1 MWSKLIKIVALC
13 VSIKLVFF
21 CVETITII
29 VAVSLLCSLQERKW
43 FKRSTVFLSKAEKI
57 LVFDLRL
64 CWLFWSRATFL
75 SPELEFPAN
84 LLYVLYSV
92 EVYPVHGRLPCNFNG
107 IIQLQHI
114 SLLSAQLADG
124 IMLLTV
130 HSFTSIMIS
139 MN

>member
-1 MWSKLIKIVALC
+1 MINRLWTKETDIRRPTNLNVVKIDQNSRPLC
-13 VSIKLVFF
+13 LHQISFF

-57 LVFDLRL
+57 LMFDLRL

-107 IIQLQHI
+107 INSSNI
-114 SLLSAQLADG
+114 SVCS
-124 IMLLTV
+124 
-130 HSFTSIMIS
+130 HS
-139 MN
+139 

>member
-1 MWSKLIKIVALC
+1 MINRLWTKETDIRRPTNLNVVKIDQNSRPLC
-13 VSIKLVFF
+13 LHQISFF

-43 FKRSTVFLSKAEKI
+43 FKRSTVFLSKAEDI

-107 IIQLQHI
+107 II
-114 SLLSAQLADG
+114 
-124 IMLLTV
+124 
-130 HSFTSIMIS
+130 
-139 MN
+139 